1 MSDITERK
9 LERLY
14 NKVMELE
21 YENELLKERIARA
34 TYYMK
39 NNHFYIGAFNAYTQ
53 PILDILEGKEKE
65 KQTQK

>member
-1 MSDITERK
+1 MNDITERK
-9 LERLY
+9 LEHLY

-21 YENELLKERIARA
+21 YENELLKERIAKA

-39 NNHFYIGAFNAYTQ
+39 NNHFYIGAFNSYTQ